1 MEQFLDFKGNIHLF
15 ENLSNHKM
23 SNSTPIS
30 YLILKSPEEFSEK
43 STVIQ
48 QDENIIL
55 ENLVQKYSADQNI
68 ENAIAIWDEIAKEFM
83 SVVNIEVTGEDLQK
97 VKFKFS

>member
-1 MEQFLDFKGNIHLF
+1 
-15 ENLSNHKM
+15 M

-55 ENLVQKYSADQNI
+55 ENLVQKYSADQNV
-68 ENAIAIWDEIAKEFM
+68 ENANAIAIWNEIAKEFM
-83 SVVNIEVTGEDLQK
+83 SVVNIEVTGEDLRNVSKIQI
-97 VKFKFS
+97 F

>member
-1 MEQFLDFKGNIHLF
+1 
-15 ENLSNHKM
+15 M

-30 YLILKSPEEFSEK
+30 YLILKSPEEFNEK
-43 STVIQ
+43 STVVQ

-68 ENAIAIWDEIAKEFM
+68 ENTNAIAIWNEIAKEFM
-83 SVVNIEVTGEDLQK
+83 SVVNIEVTGEDLRK
-97 VKFKFS
+97 VSKVPVF

>member
-1 MEQFLDFKGNIHLF
+1 
-15 ENLSNHKM
+15 M

-55 ENLVQKYSADQNI
+55 ENLVQKYSADQNV
-68 ENAIAIWDEIAKEFM
+68 ENANAIAIWNEIAKEFM
-83 SVVNIEVTGEDLQK
+83 SVVNIEVTGEDLRNVSKIQ
-97 VKFKFS
+97 VF

>member
-1 MEQFLDFKGNIHLF
+1 
-15 ENLSNHKM
+15 M

-30 YLILKSPEEFSEK
+30 YLILKSPEEFNEK

-68 ENAIAIWDEIAKEFM
+68 ENTNAIAIWNEIAKEFM
-83 SVVNIEVTGEDLQK
+83 SVVNIEVTGEDLRK
-97 VKFKFS
+97 VSKVSVS

>member
-1 MEQFLDFKGNIHLF
+1 
-15 ENLSNHKM
+15 M

-30 YLILKSPEEFSEK
+30 YLILKSPEEFNEK

-55 ENLVQKYSADQNI
+55 ENLAQKYSADQNV
-68 ENAIAIWDEIAKEFM
+68 ENAIAIWNEIAKEFM
-83 SVVNIEVTGEDLQK
+83 SVVNIEVTGEDLKNVRKNQ
-97 VKFKFS
+97 VF

>member
-1 MEQFLDFKGNIHLF
+1 
-15 ENLSNHKM
+15 M

-55 ENLVQKYSADQNI
+55 ENLVQKYSADQNV
-68 ENAIAIWDEIAKEFM
+68 ENTNANAIAIWNEIAKEFM
-83 SVVNIEVTGEDLQK
+83 SVVNIEVTGEDLRNVSKNQ
-97 VKFKFS
+97 VF

>member
-1 MEQFLDFKGNIHLF
+1 
-15 ENLSNHKM
+15 M

-30 YLILKSPEEFSEK
+30 YLILKSPEEFNEK

-55 ENLVQKYSADQNI
+55 ENLVQKYSADQNV
-68 ENAIAIWDEIAKEFM
+68 ENAIAIWNEIAKEFM
-83 SVVNIEVTGEDLQK
+83 SVVNIEVTGEDLKNVRKNQ
-97 VKFKFS
+97 VF

>member
-1 MEQFLDFKGNIHLF
+1 
-15 ENLSNHKM
+15 M

-55 ENLVQKYSADQNI
+55 ENLVQKYSADQNV
-68 ENAIAIWDEIAKEFM
+68 ENTNAIAIWNEIAKEFM
-83 SVVNIEVTGEDLQK
+83 SVVNIEVTGEDLRNVSKTQ
-97 VKFKFS
+97 VF

>member
-1 MEQFLDFKGNIHLF
+1 
-15 ENLSNHKM
+15 M

-55 ENLVQKYSADQNI
+55 ENLVQKYSANQNI
-68 ENAIAIWDEIAKEFM
+68 ENDIVIWNEIAKEFM
-83 SVVNIEVTGEDLQK
+83 SVVNIEVTGEDLRK
-97 VKFKFS
+97 VSKVLVF